1 MGSSKGFF
9 SIVYAIMQSD
19 RNICAN
25 IIWEVICM
33 ATKSILKNV
42 NITDKRLARTFVNAL
57 EETEGSKYESVQLTR
72 KCKEITGEKIKE
84 FFGK

>member
-1 MGSSKGFF
+1 
-9 SIVYAIMQSD
+9 
-19 RNICAN
+19 
-25 IIWEVICM
+25 M